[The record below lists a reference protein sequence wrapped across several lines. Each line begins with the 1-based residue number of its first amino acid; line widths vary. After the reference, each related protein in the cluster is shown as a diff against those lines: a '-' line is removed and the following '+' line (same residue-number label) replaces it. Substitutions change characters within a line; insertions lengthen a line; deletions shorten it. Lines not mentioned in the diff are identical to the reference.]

1 MRNKHITTSYSR
13 QIQDSINTE
22 ESVSGKISDG
32 QLSIRFLEQSARYLG
47 ADHSR
52 KELIMSYVPG

>member
-22 ESVSGKISDG
+22 EYVSGKISDG
-32 QLSIRFLEQSARYLG
+32 QLSIRFLEQSAMYLG
-47 ADHSR
+47 ADLSR
-52 KELIMSYVPG
+52 KELIMSYLPG